1 MLQQTQLENPK
12 AQLIASQVS
21 QAARQA
27 LGDKLHQVILFG
39 SYARGDYDHESDIDF
54 LVLADIDNEGIVSA
68 RKSIQK
74 SLGTL
79 GLELD
84 ILISFV
90 VDKADRYNEFVHALP
105 FYTNVKNEGIPL
117 YA

>member
-1 MLQQTQLENPK
+1 MIQQTSLENPK
-12 AQLIASQVS
+12 VQLIAKHVS
-21 QAARQA
+21 QAAQQV
-27 LGDKLHQVILFG
+27 LGSRLRQVILFG

-54 LVLADIDNEGIVSA
+54 LVLADIDNDGIVFA
-68 RKSIQK
+68 RRAIQQ

-90 VDKADRYNEFVHALP
+90 VDKADRYDEFVHALP
-105 FYTNVKNEGIPL
+105 FYANVKNEGIPL